1 MTFDPEF
8 TGAELTDDQ
17 FNQLWGVLGSDEWA
31 FAFSAMLRRWPQLA
45 ELVRS
50 NAPDLPD
57 DLVGAVEILSAKPL
71 PTDDDLLLDGLRS
84 LPHTRL
90 LKDQQGPLAE
100 LPTHGEPRTT
110 RIVSGGRLPFGIGL
124 SKTQP

>member
-1 MTFDPEF
+1 MTFNPEF

-17 FNQLWGVLGSDEWA
+17 FNQLCGVLGSDEWA
-31 FAFSAMLRRWPQLA
+31 FAFSAMQRRWPQLA

-71 PTDDDLLLDGLRS
+71 PTDDDPLLDGLRQ
-84 LPHTRL
+84 PHTRL
-90 LKDQQGPLAE
+90 LKDQQGPLADP
-100 LPTHGEPRTT
+100 LTHGGPRTT
-110 RIVSGGRLPFGIGL
+110 RIVSGGPLPFDIGL
-124 SKTQP
+124 KKRP